1 MIKVLFF
8 ARYAEEL
15 GQRELEWPAQGE
27 LRVAELL
34 GALKQ
39 KGERWQSVL
48 ENPNLIVSVNQ
59 EVVSGDVLLTSGD
72 EVALFPPVT
81 GG

>member
-15 GQRELEWPAQGE
+15 GLRELEWPLEGE
-27 LRVAELL
+27 LRVAQLL
-34 GALKQ
+34 EALQ
-39 KGERWQSVL
+39 ARGERWQAVL
-48 ENPNLIVSVNQ
+48 DNPNLIVSVNQ
-59 EVVSGDVLLTSGD
+59 EVVSAQAPLHSGD

>member
-15 GQRELEWPAQGE
+15 GQRELEWPMSGDISVGQLLSDMKKRGE
-27 LRVAELL
+27 P
-34 GALKQ
+34 
-39 KGERWQSVL
+39 WQQVL
-48 ENPNLIVSVNQ
+48 DNPNLIISVNQ
-59 EVVSGDVLLTSGD
+59 EVVTGDVSLSSGD
-72 EVALFPPVT
+72 EVAFFPPVT